1 MTWLI
6 FPPQSTTTSY
16 DTLSLFESHSRF
28 CDPSSHFSFYF
39 SLLALFPLC
48 VSSLPPPTPHPVHQS
63 GEVIAASEC
72 IELFGNR
79 TEERAHGA
87 VMILMRRGGSRL
99 TSPAGG
105 LQTFIISTL
114 VGGGEGGREGDTAGE
129 PEDKVKEEIK
139 EMEDKKTQIKQ
150 EVYCRVQPWLF
161 AASCLSQ

>member
-1 MTWLI
+1 M
-6 FPPQSTTTSY
+6 F
-16 DTLSLFESHSRF
+16 R
-28 CDPSSHFSFYF
+28 
-39 SLLALFPLC
+39 LC
-48 VSSLPPPTPHPVHQS
+48 PPPTPHPVHQS

-114 VGGGEGGREGDTAGE
+114 VRGGEGGREGDTAGE

-150 EVYCRVQPWLF
+150 EVKRSCIVTFSPDCLQLHVCR
-161 AASCLSQ
+161 SN